1 MHSHIY
7 NLKSLYIMEPTKKP
21 KVIYFLKDNSTGVE
35 KIINEFLSEHDS
47 VSVKSIAMD
56 ESGVM
61 LLYEE

>member
-1 MHSHIY
+1 
-7 NLKSLYIMEPTKKP
+7 MEPTKKP